1 MYRPPTCTTT
11 RRESESPSLSPLSP
25 PPTPTGTRRGN
36 RAKGVK
42 VGREFS
48 FGLSAV
54 SAALHAV
61 RDSYSSMPCATAECC
76 SRHPRACSSSLPKE
90 SLDKSFQQDSCQSLP
105 RTSSKTAILTTA
117 TPDVVTA
124 AAWSEFDCRFR
135 AIGDVYVGSPSE
147 PPCLGRCAWRFVR
160 VARKLSGEPWGHF
173 VLKGLRTV
181 WLHLQ
186 RREVPKYKTFVS
198 ARADMHWLIE
208 PRLLVVHI
216 RSDIQRR
223 HGFPLS
229 APPDTPRAAAAA
241 DTRRAAT
248 PLVYLPDTENWWGAN
263 DRFAVCNRAAAEAY
277 FNRAS
282 LIKTHDGNTETLLA
296 AALKRANAAIL
307 LVPTL
312 GTLACCTAMAF
323 SSCNSRVCARV
334 WVNESGGREFS
345 VKYIF
350 EAQAAIQNAEVLL
363 RAQSRLVPCEAA
375 AAKRTGA
382 ATATV
387 TSLCERPRSPNSP
400 HHCLPVQ
407 ALCLWPKR
415 PVIAWRALWHRNAS
429 DWYRW
434 LSRPPWVIK

>member
-1 MYRPPTCTTT
+1 
-11 RRESESPSLSPLSP
+11 
-25 PPTPTGTRRGN
+25 
-36 RAKGVK
+36 
-42 VGREFS
+42 
-48 FGLSAV
+48 
-54 SAALHAV
+54 
-61 RDSYSSMPCATAECC
+61 
-76 SRHPRACSSSLPKE
+76 
-90 SLDKSFQQDSCQSLP
+90 
-105 RTSSKTAILTTA
+105 
-117 TPDVVTA
+117 
-124 AAWSEFDCRFR
+124 
-135 AIGDVYVGSPSE
+135 
-147 PPCLGRCAWRFVR
+147 
-160 VARKLSGEPWGHF
+160 
-173 VLKGLRTV
+173 
-181 WLHLQ
+181 
-186 RREVPKYKTFVS
+186 
-198 ARADMHWLIE
+198 MHWLIE

-223 HGFPLS
+223 QGFPLS

-296 AALKRANAAIL
+296 AARKRERCDLAGAHAGYPCL
-307 LVPTL
+307 LHGHGVQL
-312 GTLACCTAMAF
+312 LQLA
-323 SSCNSRVCARV
+323 VCARV